1 MEGEKQIDMNYLSEI
16 AEVSY
21 LSAPNANR
29 YRLIMRIFFREYE
42 KMNFQLYKE
51 DVLELV
57 NQYDDYS
64 DYTSEQLLMDLDS
77 LVRWNNLI
85 PIQDPG
91 KVYTIAEYKNKQY
104 RYVMSEYAV
113 EIERMT
119 VRLENLFVE
128 SGNLSTN
135 LFVRI
140 GNSLEEAEDRKK
152 GDAKNNYEWWM
163 NLQEDFRR
171 LNQNY
176 QDYLRE
182 FYSGKTDSLM
192 KSVEFVLHKDRF
204 IQYLN
209 EFIMNMQKYSRRIA
223 KTIQKISPVMEEC
236 LLEQIILSELEIPH
250 VSRAEQGHQEKLIR
264 ENVYGRWNS
273 LIGWFVDQPDH
284 SCECQKILLI
294 TQDIIRN
301 IIQNAAMIV
310 QIQNWGMS
318 RKDDYKK
325 FLSLFQ
331 NADTMEEAHC
341 LSAHIFGIQSI
352 AHLKSNMT
360 MDSDNINN
368 SVYQEEANEY
378 CFRPHVQTYK
388 ERRKQQGFSDKALE
402 KYMQRAEYL
411 QNIDKEKQLVM
422 QYINNGKVVFS
433 KIEDVIPESVRG
445 IFLQWISQANMSMD
459 RLGHTEYGQ
468 QYKVV
473 RKEGYCTL
481 HCVDGDL
488 KMPAY
493 ELEFIDE

>member
-1 MEGEKQIDMNYLSEI
+1 MNTLSDISE
-16 AEVSY
+16 ASY
-21 LSAPNANR
+21 LSAPNASK

-51 DVLELV
+51 DVLKILK
-57 NQYDDYS
+57 QYEEYS
-64 DYTSEQLLMDLDS
+64 EYTIEQLLSDLDS
-77 LVRWNNLI
+77 LVRWHNI
-85 PIQDPG
+85 VAIQDPG
-91 KVYTIAEYKNKQY
+91 RVYTIAEYKNKQY

-119 VRLENLFVE
+119 VKLEKLFVE
-128 SGNLSTN
+128 GGNLSTN

-140 GNSLEEAEDRKK
+140 ENSLEEADGRKT
-152 GDAKNNYEWWM
+152 GDAKDNYEWWM

-182 FYSGKTDSLM
+182 FYSGKTDSMM
-192 KSVEFVLHKDRF
+192 KSVEFVQHKDRF

-209 EFIMNMQKYSRRIA
+209 EFIINLQKYSRRIA
-223 KTIQKISPVMEEC
+223 KTIQRISPIMEEY
-236 LLEQIILSELEIPH
+236 LLDQIVKSEFDIPH
-250 VSRAEQGHQEKLIR
+250 ASRSEKESQEKLIR

-273 LIGWFVDQPDH
+273 LKNWFIDQQDR
-284 SCECQKILLI
+284 SCECQKILII

-301 IIQNAAMIV
+301 IIQNAALIV
-310 QIQNWGMS
+310 QVQNWGMS

-325 FLSLFQ
+325 FLSLFLD
-331 NADTMEEAHC
+331 ADSLDKAHC
-341 LSAHIFGIQSI
+341 LSAHIFGIQSV

-360 MDSDNINN
+360 MDSDSINN
-368 SVYQEEANEY
+368 SVYREDANEY
-378 CFRPHVQTYK
+378 CFRPRVYTYREK
-388 ERRKQQGFSDKALE
+388 RKQQGFSDKSLE
-402 KYMQRAEYL
+402 KYMQRMEYL
-411 QNIDKEKQLVM
+411 QNIDKEKKLVM
-422 QYINNGKVVFS
+422 KYITDGKVVFS
-433 KIEDVIPESVRG
+433 EIKDVIPEYVRS
-445 IFLQWISQANMSMD
+445 IFLQWISQANMNSD
-459 RLGHTEYGQ
+459 KLGRTEYGQ

-488 KMPAY
+488 KMPTY